1 MILVHDTEKIG
12 IPRKLLRTAR
22 GKRPRYF
29 SDPDSDRLL
38 AILVALIG
46 EVAVLRDRLDAAER
60 LAEKH
65 GLYPRTEIENFVPSP
80 EEQAARNAWREQY
93 LERLF
98 RILQSEREEM
108 TAGRGVDLD
117 KLIDDFTAGRI

>member
-1 MILVHDTEKIG
+1 MHDTEKIG

-46 EVAVLRDRLDAAER
+46 EVAVLRDRLDANER
-60 LAEKH
+60 LTEKH
-65 GLYPRTEIENFVPSP
+65 GLFPRNEIEHFVPAAD
-80 EEQAARNAWREQY
+80 EKAARDAWREQY
-93 LERLF
+93 LERIF
-98 RILQSEREEM
+98 RILQSEQEEM

-117 KLIDDFTAGRI
+117 KLIDDFTAGRL